1 MKAYDLKPT
10 YENLLNTFLNDSID
24 RRNDIFRFIEI
35 LNEIEGSFS
44 IALDGNWGSGKT
56 FFIKQTK
63 MVIDACNNFTK
74 IDCEADRERIV
85 SSCLNFYGDKASELR
100 LQACVYYDAWQN
112 DNDDDPVLS
121 LIYTILNSVNTGYD
135 LNEYSLFKCAAN
147 IIEFFTG
154 KDWNKIVEG
163 FRGNDPLN
171 IIKSNKN
178 LETLINDFLNKLL
191 PENGERLIIFIDE
204 LDRCKPNY
212 AVRLLERIKHYFEND
227 KITFVFSINSN
238 ELQHTIKKH
247 YGNEFNASKYLDR
260 FFDLR
265 ITLPPPNMQKFYN
278 SLNFNDKDNTYNIV
292 CGAVIRTY
300 NFELRTIAKYLRM
313 CKNVYNPTNNNYSF
327 YFSDGKA
334 LQFCLLYM
342 VPIILGLKISDI
354 NRYRDFINGKD
365 YFPLM
370 EVSKMIDPYL
380 FKYFFSENGEKND
393 VEIEDKLE
401 NKFKEVYEA
410 IFINDYRNNSKN
422 IGIMNFNY
430 DCKKMIFEIISLM
443 SKYTDIKEG

>member
-24 RRNDIFRFIEI
+24 RRNDMFHFIEV

-63 MVIDACNNFTK
+63 MVIDAYNNFTK
-74 IDCEADRERIV
+74 INCEADRKRIV
-85 SSCLNFYGDKASELR
+85 SSLLNFYGNKDPELR
-100 LQACVYYDAWQN
+100 PQVCVYYDAWQN

-135 LNEYSLFKCAAN
+135 LKEYSLFKCAAN

-178 LETLINDFLNKLL
+178 LETLINDFLNKIL

-204 LDRCKPNY
+204 LDRCKPSY

-247 YGNEFNASKYLDR
+247 YGNEFNATKYLDR

-313 CKNVYNPTNNNYSF
+313 CKNVYNPTNNNYRF

-342 VPIILGLKISDI
+342 VPIILGLKVSDI

-380 FKYFFSENGEKND
+380 FKYFFSENGEKNN

-422 IGIMNFNY
+422 IGIMNFNF

-443 SKYTDIKEG
+443 SKYTDIKED

>member
-1 MKAYDLKPT
+1 M
-10 YENLLNTFLNDSID
+10 
-24 RRNDIFRFIEI
+24 
-35 LNEIEGSFS
+35 
-44 IALDGNWGSGKT
+44 
-56 FFIKQTK
+56 
-63 MVIDACNNFTK
+63 
-74 IDCEADRERIV
+74 
-85 SSCLNFYGDKASELR
+85 
-100 LQACVYYDAWQN
+100 
-112 DNDDDPVLS
+112 
-121 LIYTILNSVNTGYD
+121 
-135 LNEYSLFKCAAN
+135 
-147 IIEFFTG
+147 
-154 KDWNKIVEG
+154 NKI
-163 FRGNDPLN
+163 
-171 IIKSNKN
+171 
-178 LETLINDFLNKLL
+178 L

-204 LDRCKPNY
+204 LDRCKPSY

-247 YGNEFNASKYLDR
+247 YGNEFNATKYLDR

-342 VPIILGLKISDI
+342 VPIILGLKVSDI

-380 FKYFFSENGEKND
+380 FKYFFSENGEKNN

-422 IGIMNFNY
+422 IGIMNFNF

-443 SKYTDIKEG
+443 SKYTDIKED

>member
-24 RRNDIFRFIEI
+24 RRNDMFHFIEV

-63 MVIDACNNFTK
+63 MVIDAYNNFTK
-74 IDCEADRERIV
+74 INCEADRKRIV
-85 SSCLNFYGDKASELR
+85 SSLLNFYGNKDPELR
-100 LQACVYYDAWQN
+100 PQVCVYYDAWQN

-135 LNEYSLFKCAAN
+135 LKEYSLFKCAAN

-178 LETLINDFLNKLL
+178 LETLINDFLNKIL

-204 LDRCKPNY
+204 LDRCKPSY

-247 YGNEFNASKYLDR
+247 YGNEFNATKYLDR

-342 VPIILGLKISDI
+342 VPIILGLKVSDI

-380 FKYFFSENGEKND
+380 FKYFFSENGEKNN

-422 IGIMNFNY
+422 IGIMNFNF

-443 SKYTDIKEG
+443 SKYTDIKED